1 MAQNRFTFPNGSIL
15 ELATA
20 FAAAKTITAITNAKP
35 PEATSAAHGLSEG
48 DIGLLRSGWSRI
60 NGRGVRVGVVDTDD
74 FELSGL
80 DTSKTARFPVGRGV
94 GSILVPTD
102 WQQVDKI
109 LEVSSSGG
117 EQQFWTGAYLEDDDE
132 TQVPTTR
139 NPQSM
144 SLTLGDDPDS
154 DRDAALLEADES
166 KEEQLLRLT
175 LPTGSIILYTGYVSY
190 NDNPQMQRNNP
201 MSGRVVISLTARP
214 TRYAAL

>member
-1 MAQNRFTFPNGSIL
+1 MAQDRFTFPNGSIL
-15 ELATA
+15 ELATV
-20 FAAAKTITAITNAKP
+20 FAEAKTVTSITNAKP
-35 PEATSAAHGLSEG
+35 PEATSVAHGLTEG
-48 DIGLLRSGWSRI
+48 DIVLLRSGWSRI
-60 NGRGVRVGVVDTDD
+60 NGRGVRVGAVEADE
-74 FELSGL
+74 FELAGL
-80 DTSKTARFPVGRGV
+80 DTSKTARFSAGRGV
-94 GSILVPTD
+94 GSILLPTR

-144 SLTLGDDPDS
+144 SLSLGDDPDS
-154 DRDAALLEADES
+154 DRDAALQEADES

-175 LPTGSIILYTGYVSY
+175 LPSGNIILYTGYVSY

-214 TRYAAL
+214 TRYTAL